1 MHVPVLAD
9 EVVFLLR
16 ARRAGWVVDGTVGF
30 GGHAERLLD
39 ANAHARLLGVDAD
52 PAALAHARARL
63 ARFGERARL
72 AHGNFRELAAR
83 AAAAGVTEAEAVLL
97 DLGLSSY
104 QLDASRRGFSFQGE
118 EPLDMRFDPTDGRT
132 AAELLSRLTADE
144 IARVLIE
151 YGEER
156 HAHRIAR
163 ALVEQRRRAPVRTAA
178 DLVSVVKRAVPR
190 AAWSRRTHVATRTFQ
205 AVRMA
210 VNDEPDALAEA
221 LPQAAALLEDGGR
234 LGVISFHSGEDRV
247 VKRTFRSLAGRGF
260 VELEPTPVAAG
271 REETTQNPRAR
282 SAKLRVLAR
291 QEAA

>member
-1 MHVPVLAD
+1 MRNEDALVLRPPLFAVAD
-9 EVVFLLR
+9 GMGG
-16 ARRAGWVVDGTVGF
+16 ARAGEI
-30 GGHAERLLD
+30 A
-39 ANAHARLLGVDAD
+39 ARLAAAALEEADIGTTGERAVSSLIEEANRRIWERSLAD
-52 PAALAHARARL
+52 PATSGHHGHA
-63 ARFGERARL
+63 
-72 AHGNFRELAAR
+72 FRGGRGHHRVAVGHVGDSR
-83 AAAAGVTEAEAVLL
+83 AVLIREYKL
-97 DLGLSSY
+97 E
-104 QLDASRRGFSFQGE
+104 QLTEDHS
-118 EPLDMRFDPTDGRT
+118 
-132 AAELLSRLTADE
+132 LLNDYIKMKRLTAEE

-151 YGEER
+151 FGEER

-210 VNDEPDALAEA
+210 VNDEPGALAEA

-247 VKRTFRSLAGRGF
+247 VKRAFRSLAGRGF
-260 VELEPTPVAAG
+260 VELEPTPVTAG
-271 REETTQNPRAR
+271 REETTYNPRAR